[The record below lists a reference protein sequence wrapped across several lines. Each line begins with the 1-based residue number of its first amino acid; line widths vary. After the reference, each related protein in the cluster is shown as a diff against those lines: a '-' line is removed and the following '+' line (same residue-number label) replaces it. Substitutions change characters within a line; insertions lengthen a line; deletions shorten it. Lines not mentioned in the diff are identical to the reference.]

1 MTKKNIAALILGLI
15 IGGLCVVFLKS
26 LFIRRFAENFTSE
39 QSFTFLL
46 SVLLIQF
53 FSAFLSGL
61 VIGFIADKHAIRI
74 ALITSLIFTFSA
86 MIELLI
92 KQQPGWFAFCQILVF
107 VPSTYLGCL
116 LVVRRNEKPIVKEDP
131 PSMTGEA

>member
-1 MTKKNIAALILGLI
+1 MTIKNIAALTLGLI
-15 IGGLCVVFLKS
+15 FGGLCMVFLKS
-26 LFIRRFAENFTSE
+26 LFISRFAENFTSE
-39 QSFTFLL
+39 KSFPFLF

-53 FSAFLSGL
+53 FSAFVSGL
-61 VIGFIADKHAIRI
+61 AIGFIADKHAIRL
-74 ALITSLIFTFSA
+74 ALIASLIYTFSA

-92 KQQPGWFAFCQILVF
+92 NQQPGWFAFCQILVF
-107 VPSTYLGCL
+107 VPATYFGCL